1 MKHKQITSIVII
13 MVLILS
19 VSGCGTSKYKEQYA
33 QNIEHATKAYE
44 NFNSAYAVLHNW
56 SHDVCAAWEYSVK
69 HEDDFSFEQVSRLL
83 SGLTEQK
90 LIDGFM
96 DDMYLYTTGWD
107 DAKQETVDYIRE
119 NADMAVTVLSG
130 DYKVY
135 QICVLAVSTAYKADG
150 GRLESFQKYID
161 DAEQEM
167 GQIQL
172 IDNPKY
178 NEDYYTVLQDYCD
191 TLRGFYNSD
200 ALSIEKS
207 LSDVKSGVD
216 SFKSSVENYQSKLE
230 DNLGISEKDS
240 GSATV
245 STESETSKLKSEGTT
260 KIQTSDGD
268 FNIDVQNVHTVDWK
282 VDNAGMKVVTIQAE
296 VENISY
302 SGYKDNKIQYYEIV
316 NSGVSLLDEDGFALE
331 FYDISGGDD
340 GKYEVGAIFEI
351 GSKKRVSLPFLVPE
365 ECNTVSVSVD
375 GHVSDPIS
383 LGN

>member
-130 DYKVY
+130 DY
-135 QICVLAVSTAYKADG
+135 I
-150 GRLESFQKYID
+150 KYIRYVYWRF
-161 DAEQEM
+161 QRP
-167 GQIQL
+167 I
-172 IDNPKY
+172 
-178 NEDYYTVLQDYCD
+178 
-191 TLRGFYNSD
+191 
-200 ALSIEKS
+200 
-207 LSDVKSGVD
+207 
-216 SFKSSVENYQSKLE
+216 KLMVA
-230 DNLGISEKDS
+230 D
-240 GSATV
+240 
-245 STESETSKLKSEGTT
+245 
-260 KIQTSDGD
+260 
-268 FNIDVQNVHTVDWK
+268 
-282 VDNAGMKVVTIQAE
+282 
-296 VENISY
+296 
-302 SGYKDNKIQYYEIV
+302 
-316 NSGVSLLDEDGFALE
+316 
-331 FYDISGGDD
+331 
-340 GKYEVGAIFEI
+340 
-351 GSKKRVSLPFLVPE
+351 
-365 ECNTVSVSVD
+365 
-375 GHVSDPIS
+375 
-383 LGN
+383 